1 MSLCEF
7 HHYGETMKKAAL
19 ITGGARRLGK
29 AVALALAR
37 KGYDIALH
45 CNRSEEEAVRTAK
58 SIRLEGAACEV
69 FVCDLLQS
77 GELSGLIPAV
87 RQCFP
92 HCRLLVN
99 NASSFERASLGETSP
114 ELFDRMTAIHLKAPF
129 FLTQS
134 FAMIFKKGHVV
145 NFCDAKIASAF
156 VSHFAYSLS
165 KKALFEFTRMAAKAL
180 GPAVRVNAV
189 APGMI
194 LPSRE
199 FNEADLARLSLKIP
213 LQRKGSAED
222 IVSAVLFLEE
232 NAYITGECLFVDGGE
247 HLK

>member
-1 MSLCEF
+1 
-7 HHYGETMKKAAL
+7 MKKAAL

-29 AVALALAR
+29 SVALALA
-37 KGYDIALH
+37 KSGYDIALH

-58 SIRLEGAACEV
+58 SIRREGSACEV
-69 FVCDLLQS
+69 FVCDLAEDA
-77 GELSGLIPAV
+77 GRSGLIPAV

-92 HCRLLVN
+92 DCRLIVN
-99 NASSFERASLGETSP
+99 NASVFERASLAETSP
-114 ELFDRMTAIHLKAPF
+114 ERFDRMMQIHLKAPF

-134 FAMIFKKGHVV
+134 FASHFKKGHVV

-180 GPAVRVNAV
+180 GPAIRVNAV

-199 FNEADLARLSLKIP
+199 FKEDDLIRLSMKIP
-213 LQRKGSAED
+213 LQRKGSADD
-222 IVSAVLFLEE
+222 IASAVLFLEE